1 MGLLFSPAGLPSA
14 EPKSRPDIVLFQTIE
29 QASQQFNLLEKHVL
43 DCLLPLVRCVSSIY
57 WLVESCDRDFL
68 FASSSTA
75 HGHCMRKKKTAIDQL
90 EQKLDEGLD
99 RALNSIVGW
108 AKRILSDEQ
117 KKADFKPEDSG
128 NMPLSSSKV
137 VSCF

>member
-1 MGLLFSPAGLPSA
+1 MIG
-14 EPKSRPDIVLFQTIE
+14 
-29 QASQQFNLLEKHVL
+29 
-43 DCLLPLVRCVSSIY
+43 Y
-57 WLVESCDRDFL
+57 FL